1 MQGQNKQNKINTNKL
16 FLKLFLKNL
25 LYYFLL
31 LLEKML
37 AMRKACENMI
47 LKYVEHLSVF
57 WNLLKTKITG

>member
-25 LYYFLL
+25 LDYFLL

-57 WNLLKTKITG
+57 WNLLKNKITG